1 MVQKAFPKEQG
12 ALAGQNTALTLL
24 WCHEMF
30 LCWKA
35 LFRSLEGLDK
45 KADKEDLLLLVWS

>member
-1 MVQKAFPKEQG
+1 MR
-12 ALAGQNTALTLL
+12 
-24 WCHEMF
+24 CF